1 MKEINN
7 QIEKENEK
15 LRSEIKTK
23 EMKYSEERQTT
34 LKTIDDYKNKISI
47 KNKEI
52 EQIKE
57 ATEQM
62 ISLKNNEIQQLQ
74 IENKLIKNQIDQKE
88 KENNILRTELKLKGN
103 KYSE

>member
-1 MKEINN
+1 
-7 QIEKENEK
+7 
-15 LRSEIKTK
+15 
-23 EMKYSEERQTT
+23 
-34 LKTIDDYKNKISI
+34 
-47 KNKEI
+47 
-52 EQIKE
+52 
-57 ATEQM
+57 M